1 MALEG
6 GVIAAVEP
14 PGHSAAGYGE
24 YGDREEWEHDE
35 AEEEEDEEAD
45 GGGHAVAEFV
55 RQAVAQKSMVRKK
68 KKKKKRERPLRHGT
82 PFLCSVHPSI
92 HPSIHPPSSVAVPCC
107 PCPRC
112 TDSIPTK
119 CECE

>member
-68 KKKKKRERPLRHGT
+68 KKKKKNGNVLYVT
-82 PFLCSVHPSI
+82 AHPSSARSI
-92 HPSIHPPSSVAVPCC
+92 HPSIHPPTQLGRCPVLPLSSVYRFHPNQV
-107 PCPRC
+107 
-112 TDSIPTK
+112 
-119 CECE
+119 